1 MFNEDG
7 SVRSSVF
14 SRVFGGDGFVN
25 VAFAAARRVDP
36 NAVYAPAFSAD
47 LAC

>member
-25 VAFAAARRVDP
+25 VAFAAARRTDP
-36 NAVYAPAFSAD
+36 KAVYVSIYFAD
-47 LAC
+47 KIY